1 MDSKNTKAMARP
13 RTKRLSK
20 KINPVSGTGAHS
32 QALKSSS
39 AIPSQTR
46 AQVRGRDC
54 ESAVEKY
61 FLEIGFSL
69 FSKRLKT
76 PFAEVDLV
84 FTKNRKTY
92 LIEVKSLGQL
102 DFSLVRISKAQK
114 MRLLRA
120 RIWLESLWNRDAALA
135 FAYVLTNGEIFIFN
149 EAGEELN
156 LKNET

>member
-1 MDSKNTKAMARP
+1 MDSKNTKATARP
-13 RTKRLSK
+13 RIKLLSK
-20 KINPVSGTGAHS
+20 KISPASSTEKHLPE
-32 QALKSSS
+32 LKSSLQTL
-39 AIPSQTR
+39 SQTR
-46 AQVRGRDC
+46 AQVRGRAC

-61 FLEIGFSL
+61 FLEKGFTL

-84 FTKNRKTY
+84 FIKNRKTY

-114 MRLLRA
+114 ERLLRA
-120 RIWLESLWNRDAALA
+120 RIWIESLWNRDAALA

-156 LKNET
+156 LKDET

>member
-1 MDSKNTKAMARP
+1 MDSKNTKATARP
-13 RTKRLSK
+13 RIKLLSK
-20 KINPVSGTGAHS
+20 KISPASFTEKPS
-32 QALKSSS
+32 QALKSS
-39 AIPSQTR
+39 SQTR
-46 AQVRGRDC
+46 AQVRGRAC

-61 FLEIGFSL
+61 FLEKGFTL

-84 FTKNRKTY
+84 FIKNRKTY

-114 MRLLRA
+114 ERLLRA
-120 RIWLESLWNRDAALA
+120 RIWIESLWNRDAALA

>member
-1 MDSKNTKAMARP
+1 MDSKNTKATARQH
-13 RTKRLSK
+13 TKRLSK
-20 KINPVSGTGAHS
+20 KINPVSGIGVLS
-32 QALKSSS
+32 QALKSSL
-39 AIPSQTR
+39 PTLSQTR

-61 FLEIGFSL
+61 FLKNGFSL

-102 DFSLVRISKAQK
+102 DFSLVRVSKAQK
-114 MRLLRA
+114 ERLLRA
-120 RIWLESLWNRDAALA
+120 RIWIESLWSRDAALA
-135 FAYVLTNGEIFIFN
+135 FAFVLTDGQIFIFN
-149 EAGEELN
+149 DAGEELN